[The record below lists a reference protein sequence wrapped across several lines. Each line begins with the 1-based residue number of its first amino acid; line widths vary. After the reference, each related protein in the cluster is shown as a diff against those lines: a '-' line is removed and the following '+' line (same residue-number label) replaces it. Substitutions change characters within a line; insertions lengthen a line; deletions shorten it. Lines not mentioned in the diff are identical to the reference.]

1 MRKPDLEFA
10 FEARVDLGPV
20 IEVGRVPQGER
31 RIIPIIGGTFEGS
44 GPDGSGFRGRVLN
57 HGADWQIVRP
67 DGLTEIDT
75 RYALETDS
83 GAVVYIVNRGI
94 RHGAPEV
101 MARLRA
107 GQPVDS
113 SEYYFRTV
121 PSFETAAPEL
131 AWMMRSIFIAT
142 AEREPGSVL
151 IQFWRVI

>member
-1 MRKPDLEFA
+1 MRKPELEFA

-31 RIIPIIGGTFEGS
+31 RIIPIVGGTFEGP
-44 GPDGSGFRGRVLN
+44 GLDAAGFRGRVLN

-75 RYALETDS
+75 RYALETEAGS
-83 GAVVYIVNRGI
+83 VVYVVNRGI
-94 RHGAPEV
+94 RHGPPEV

-107 GQPVDS
+107 GQPVDP

-121 PSFETAAPEL
+121 PAFETAAPEL
-131 AWMMRSIFIAT
+131 TWMMRSIFLAT
-142 AEREPGSVL
+142 AARESSRVL
-151 IQFWRVI
+151 IRFWRVA